1 MNLLEGQPLLN
12 IVFAVVA
19 IILGWVLLRAVLRL
33 TLRFFA
39 VGCLVIS
46 AVALV
51 AGLVSW
57 LA

>member
-1 MNLLEGQPLLN
+1 MSFLEGQPLLN

-33 TLRFFA
+33 TLRLFA

-46 AVALV
+46 AVAV
-51 AGLVSW
+51 IAGVVSW